1 MISLLFRWPRWP
13 HFKSLM
19 RLERPVGT
27 YLLLWPA
34 LWGLWLAAEGLPR
47 LDVLLIF
54 VAGVYVMRAAGCVIN
69 DYADRKVDGY
79 VERTKQRPLA
89 TGQISPK
96 EALVLFFGLCLAA
109 FILVLFTNGYTIAL
123 SIVAVLLAAAYPFM
137 KRYTHWPQAVL
148 GAAFAMAIPM
158 GFAAQTHSTNL
169 TAWLT
174 FAAAVCMTIAYDTY
188 YAMVDRE
195 DDLKI
200 GVKSTAVLFGSWD
213 LAIIAAFQAVCVGLL
228 FAVGLINNLNSPF
241 YLGLAVMAGLFIYQN
256 HLGRSRENNNYFK
269 AFINNHW
276 AALSVWIG
284 LLVNYI

>member
-1 MISLLFRWPRWP
+1 
-13 HFKSLM
+13 M
-19 RLERPVGT
+19 RLDRPVGT

-34 LWGLWLAAEGLPR
+34 LWGLWLAAKGVPK

-54 VAGVYVMRAAGCVIN
+54 VVGVYIMRAAGCVIN
-69 DYADRKVDGY
+69 DYADRKVDGH
-79 VERTKQRPLA
+79 VERTKKRPLA
-89 TGQISPK
+89 TGLISSK
-96 EALVLFFGLCLAA
+96 EALVLFFGLCFLA

-123 SIVAVLLAAAYPFM
+123 SFLAVVLAAVYPFM

-158 GFAAQTHSTNL
+158 GFAAETGATGP

-174 FAAAVCMTIAYDTY
+174 FTAAVCMTIAYDTF
-188 YAMVDRE
+188 YAMVDKE

-200 GVKSTAVLFGSWD
+200 GVKSTAVLFGTWD

-228 FAVGLINNLNSPF
+228 CAVGLINNLSSPF
-241 YLGLAVMAGLFIYQN
+241 YLGLAVMTGLFIYQN
-256 HLGRSRENNNYFK
+256 HLGRSRQNNNYFK

-284 LLVNYI
+284 LLINYI